1 MSKSITIPLAAGALV
16 LGVLLSLGWIRGNRP
31 LETGDRAPAATLPAV
46 NSVSFPI
53 HAGDGRVVIVNFW
66 ATWCPPCVEETPSLE
81 SFAARMR
88 PLGVRVIGVSVDQD
102 LSQLTNFIASYHLT
116 YPILRDPNQAF
127 AARWGTYKFPET
139 YIFDRDGRLADKVI
153 GATDWNDPNMIQFVT
168 ALVDWNRAGAPQQAA
183 AGNW

>member
-1 MSKSITIPLAAGALV
+1 MSKSIAIPLAAGAVV
-16 LGVLLSLGWIRGNRP
+16 LGALLSLAWIRRDRP
-31 LETGDRAPAATLPAV
+31 LETGDRAPGAILPAV

-53 HAGDGRVVIVNFW
+53 HAGDGHVVIVNFW

-81 SFAARMR
+81 TFATRMR

-102 LSQLTNFIASYHLT
+102 ITQLTNFISRYHLT
-116 YPILRDPNQAF
+116 YPVLRDPNQAL

-153 GATDWNDPNMIQFVT
+153 GATDWNDASMIQFVT
-168 ALVDWNRAGAPQQAA
+168 ALADWNRAGAHQQAA